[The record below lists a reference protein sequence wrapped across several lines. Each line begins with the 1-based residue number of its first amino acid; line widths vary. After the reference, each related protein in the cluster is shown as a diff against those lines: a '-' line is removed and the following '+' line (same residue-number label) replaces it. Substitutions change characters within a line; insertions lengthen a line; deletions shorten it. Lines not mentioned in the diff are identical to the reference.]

1 MQNKVVNLFW
11 QKVVIS
17 LIPFPLLRLS
27 TMLFL
32 FHPLFL
38 SLSSVPLFPSLC
50 KEETKRQLFKKNYL
64 KLCWSLLKTCSCF
77 KHTNTPTH
85 ARIACPYSSHWAPRL
100 NFSELFISDQ
110 NPRHRLTRKTVWHV
124 RIFPVGGSLSRGLSH
139 PHTSPP
145 HHPTDSIYSTH
156 SSFPSLS
163 LSLVEKSKYVKGVRP
178 EQNWISNRL
187 KIECKFFFTCR
198 AKYVNRISGGPA
210 KIRSAIL
217 SALSPPC
224 GTRCLQWAV

>member
-1 MQNKVVNLFW
+1 MQNKAVNLFW

-38 SLSSVPLFPSLC
+38 SLSCPLHYP
-50 KEETKRQLFKKNYL
+50 RKKQ
-64 KLCWSLLKTCSCF
+64 KDSCSRKIISNF
-77 KHTNTPTH
+77 TDLSWKHARVLNTHKHTH

-100 NFSELFISDQ
+100 NFCELFISDQ

-124 RIFPVGGSLSRGLSH
+124 RIFSVGGSVSRGLSH

-156 SSFPSLS
+156 SSFPSLLS
-163 LSLVEKSKYVKGVRP
+163 LSRWEVKICERGA
-178 EQNWISNRL
+178 
-187 KIECKFFFTCR
+187 TG
-198 AKYVNRISGGPA
+198 AKLNF
-210 KIRSAIL
+210 
-217 SALSPPC
+217 
-224 GTRCLQWAV
+224 